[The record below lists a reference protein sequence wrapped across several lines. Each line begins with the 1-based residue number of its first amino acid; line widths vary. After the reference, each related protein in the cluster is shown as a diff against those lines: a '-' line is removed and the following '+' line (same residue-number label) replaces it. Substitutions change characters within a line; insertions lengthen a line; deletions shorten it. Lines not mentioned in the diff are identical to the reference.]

1 MFSTDE
7 VSYVSRRQSIG
18 EEALERLVRRWQPVL
33 GLQEWTI
40 RVELVDIAREWQS
53 GDVKVD
59 DVSKTALVL
68 MTERPFRD
76 EEQVLLHELLHVVL
90 WPLDRAAMD
99 LAEAAPAGSRERELG
114 ETMVFR
120 ALEPV
125 TEQLTAAL
133 LRAAGRAVEPAW
145 WALEREADERLGE
158 PL

>member
-1 MFSTDE
+1 M
-7 VSYVSRRQSIG
+7 
-18 EEALERLVRRWQPVL
+18 L

-40 RVELVDIAREWQS
+40 RVELVDFVRDWQS

-59 DVSKTALVL
+59 DVAKAALVL
-68 MTERPFRD
+68 MTRRPFRN

-90 WPLDRAAMD
+90 WPVDRAAID
-99 LAEAAPAGSRERELG
+99 LAEAAPEGSRERELG

-125 TEQLTAAL
+125 TEQLTVAL
-133 LRAAGRAVEPAW
+133 LKAAGKPTEPAW
-145 WALEREADERLGE
+145 WALEREAVERLTE